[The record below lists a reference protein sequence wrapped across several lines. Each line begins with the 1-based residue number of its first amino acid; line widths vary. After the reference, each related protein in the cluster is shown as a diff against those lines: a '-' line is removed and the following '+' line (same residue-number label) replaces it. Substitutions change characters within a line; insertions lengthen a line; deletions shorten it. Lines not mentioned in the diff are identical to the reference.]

1 MGALAC
7 KHQAT
12 VCSPQLQF
20 PACQLKV
27 TVAALLIAVLEL
39 HFAVLEAQFVN
50 PGKCNG
56 LAAYTCMSKDN
67 DIKGDCSYR
76 YLITTQ
82 GSYVFKCVMAQAPAH
97 VLLGSAAAGRSR
109 QSDYMLHGQA
119 TVSSWPHAAP
129 NFVCASTLAQHQFPL
144 QCSISFQGASISVQ
158 YISIYHVAETVPR
171 RAAWPWAIAACPCVH
186 CCRPAANQPSTSWA

>member
-1 MGALAC
+1 MSYSFQCVSYSFQTTSYRLRGRELFMDWPRPYFFYSISTPARPLGLMWAQQVAYNGPVCAQSLVCTKQQSTPLSALAC

-27 TVAALLIAVLEL
+27 TVAALPIAVLEL

-67 DIKGDCSYR
+67 AIKGDCSYS
-76 YLITTQ
+76 LHMLTW
-82 GSYVFKCVMAQAPAH
+82 
-97 VLLGSAAAGRSR
+97 AAVGTAG
-109 QSDYMLHGQA
+109 G
-119 TVSSWPHAAP
+119 
-129 NFVCASTLAQHQFPL
+129 
-144 QCSISFQGASISVQ
+144 I
-158 YISIYHVAETVPR
+158 
-171 RAAWPWAIAACPCVH
+171 
-186 CCRPAANQPSTSWA
+186 